1 MKLFKKLTSGF
12 LACSMALSLMSWNT
26 TAATT
31 FEIEA
36 ENYVSSD
43 GSFNTLTSNKASG
56 GKYVGDY
63 GPNDILTYKIDIE
76 KAGNYEILV
85 SVGTINKGG
94 IVMANCNGSFSE
106 EATVPN
112 TGAWQTY
119 QNVSLKVWMEAGT
132 QTLTISNLSATWNFD
147 KMIINYL
154 DSEVEIA
161 TLEPY
166 QNVYLQN
173 RWKTQRLV
181 ERDDAIQY
189 SDPEDDDYHKE
200 NATWNLIPDG
210 NGFYYIQNVKTKNY
224 VTMIDG
230 SDFVVVSSNNNT
242 DASKWQIGKLGGRLE
257 FYNKQ
262 FVGSAITLE
271 YQADYPDQ
279 VIASNASL
287 AKWYSSQWAIETPP
301 IGHYYEISGDKI
313 EGTAGIATSTDGK
326 SITSNASGKE
336 KTWTLSEDLSATP
349 SFSAPNMPMM
359 EAVYNLSME
368 ETLLNIHDGLY
379 GDVFWTGT
387 NWKKVWTRD
396 TAMSVQYSLSWLFPE
411 QTLNSIKEKILG
423 GEEIPKIWEED
434 TGTGG
439 SYPTSVDRV
448 IMMIACWSL
457 YEVTGDESV
466 LELGYEVT
474 KNTLE
479 QDYHNIYDEASG
491 LFKGE
496 TGGLDH
502 RSKTYPDWMDEA
514 EEDSIV
520 NIGESK
526 AGNVNI
532 IFAQALNLMAKSGTI
547 LGKDEAEIADW
558 QAKYEALKQTIN
570 DRLWL
575 DHRGMYASWEYPEYM
590 GSPVA
595 DKVDVIAN
603 GYALMF
609 DIASDEQKQQ
619 IMENYPMVVYGADT
633 VWPQKNGRRG
643 AAIDHNRGVWPGWEA
658 ALMIGSKE
666 NGNYQVAEEVFK
678 SCIRVAGMS
687 LSNKELMN
695 FQTGEGVGSNRQ
707 LWSIAATL
715 AGYYRLLFGMN
726 YSTEGVTFN
735 PYVPAWMEGPYTL
748 SNYAYRDAILN
759 ITVEGNGDTLE
770 SIIVNDVV
778 KPLDYVLPTDA
789 SGTYN
794 IKLIVSDSGNR
805 SKYHFEADSFA
816 VSPDMPVLNEAADG
830 TLTWEEDSELTY
842 RLWTGSE
849 YVPVEGGSYT
859 PDRSV
864 YGAYSL
870 VAIDEDGI
878 TSEMSKPVIISPE
891 GSKYVY
897 EAEDATYDASC
908 FEATAEGFSGTGYVN
923 DFLKKRTDI
932 TFDVEVAED
941 GKYALTTIYNNY
953 GNACEG
959 QDGAMRSV
967 IIDGED
973 VGTMAFP
980 IVGFD
985 FQRSGNVYV
994 NLLKGTHEI
1003 TFTYN
1008 PDDWYDTN
1016 MTTARGTVKNS
1027 VSYDTLTLQKVA
1039 DLDTDRS
1046 ALEAAKAEYASK
1058 DAQIYTPESWEKVV
1072 LAYEAACQI
1081 DANATQAEIDEVVEA
1096 LNKALSALEELS
1108 FNVTDVEIEVV
1119 DYKTIKLT
1127 WAPYREATGY
1137 VVERFSNEEWIE
1149 VEQISEPAFI
1159 ANGVKTGK
1167 TYTYR
1172 VKAITANGES
1182 DYSEEVSATPML
1194 SGEVELTLTA
1204 NGTNKFDLSWSQV
1217 AGATRYIIYRK
1228 TSDGEWQ
1235 KLLTLG
1241 KDATT
1246 YTTKAMNPGT
1256 YSYMIKA
1263 GRYDSID
1270 RVMTNGS
1277 NVVEG
1282 VAKNEIPTIT
1292 IEKAE
1297 GDIITISWN
1306 KVEGMK
1312 GYDVY
1317 RATSVDG
1324 KYTQLKRT
1332 AATSITTTVKAGKT
1346 YFYKVRGFNTLN
1358 NERVYAAYSE
1368 TISYSAN

>member
-1 MKLFKKLTSGF
+1 
-12 LACSMALSLMSWNT
+12 
-26 TAATT
+26 
-31 FEIEA
+31 
-36 ENYVSSD
+36 
-43 GSFNTLTSNKASG
+43 
-56 GKYVGDY
+56 
-63 GPNDILTYKIDIE
+63 
-76 KAGNYEILV
+76 
-85 SVGTINKGG
+85 
-94 IVMANCNGSFSE
+94 
-106 EATVPN
+106 
-112 TGAWQTY
+112 
-119 QNVSLKVWMEAGT
+119 
-132 QTLTISNLSATWNFD
+132 
-147 KMIINYL
+147 
-154 DSEVEIA
+154 
-161 TLEPY
+161 
-166 QNVYLQN
+166 
-173 RWKTQRLV
+173 
-181 ERDDAIQY
+181 
-189 SDPEDDDYHKE
+189 
-200 NATWNLIPDG
+200 
-210 NGFYYIQNVKTKNY
+210 
-224 VTMIDG
+224 
-230 SDFVVVSSNNNT
+230 
-242 DASKWQIGKLGGRLE
+242 
-257 FYNKQ
+257 
-262 FVGSAITLE
+262 
-271 YQADYPDQ
+271 
-279 VIASNASL
+279 
-287 AKWYSSQWAIETPP
+287 
-301 IGHYYEISGDKI
+301 
-313 EGTAGIATSTDGK
+313 
-326 SITSNASGKE
+326 
-336 KTWTLSEDLSATP
+336 LSATP

-379 GDVFWTGT
+379 GEVFWTGT

-411 QTLNSIKEKILG
+411 QTLNSIKEKIIG

-457 YEVTGDESV
+457 YESTGDEAV

-474 KNTLE
+474 KDTLE
-479 QDYHNIYDEASG
+479 QDYHNVYDEASG

-532 IFAQALNLMAKSGTI
+532 IYAQALNLMAKTGAI
-547 LGKDEAEIADW
+547 LGKDEAEVADW

-609 DIASDEQKQQ
+609 DIANEEQKQQ

-678 SCIRVAGMS
+678 SCVRVAGMS

-695 FQTGEGVGSNRQ
+695 FQTGEGVGSDRQ

-726 YSTEGVTFN
+726 YSTEGVTFK

-748 SNYAYRDAILN
+748 SNYVYRDAILN
-759 ITVEGNGDTLE
+759 ISVEGNGDTLE
-770 SIIVNDVV
+770 SIIVNGEAQ
-778 KPLDYVLPTDA
+778 PLDYVLPTDA
-789 SGTYN
+789 SGTYD
-794 IKLIVSDSGNR
+794 IQLVVSDSGKR
-805 SKYHFEADSFA
+805 SNYHFEADSFA
-816 VSPDMPVLNEAADG
+816 VSPNMPVLNEAADG
-830 TLTWEEDSELTY
+830 TLTWEEDSNLTY
-842 RLWTGSE
+842 KLWTGSE
-849 YVPVEGGSYT
+849 YVSVEGGSYT

-870 VAIDEDGI
+870 VATDEDGI
-878 TSEMSKPVIISPE
+878 TSEMSKPIIISPE

-897 EAEDATYDASC
+897 EAEDATYNASC

-923 DFLKKRTDI
+923 DFLKNPTDM
-932 TFDVEVAED
+932 TFNVEVAED

-967 IIDGED
+967 IIDGVD

-985 FQRSGNVYV
+985 FQRSGHVFV

-1016 MTTARGTVKNS
+1016 MTTARGTEKNS

-1039 DLDTDRS
+1039 ELDTDRS

-1072 LAYEAACQI
+1072 EAYEVACQI
-1081 DANATQAEIDEVVEA
+1081 TADATQAEIDDATAA
-1096 LNKALSALEELS
+1096 LNQALVELEELVY
-1108 FNVTDVEIEVV
+1108 NVSDVVSEVV

-1127 WAPYREATGY
+1127 WAPYRKAIYY
-1137 VVERFSNEEWIE
+1137 VVERFINEEWME
-1149 VEQISEPAFI
+1149 VGSVSEPTFI

-1172 VKAITANGES
+1172 VKAVTAEGES
-1182 DYSEEVSATPML
+1182 GYSDEVSATPML
-1194 SGEVELTLTA
+1194 SGEVELTLVP

-1217 AGATRYIIYRK
+1217 DGATRYIIYRK
-1228 TSDGEWQ
+1228 ANEGEWQ

-1241 KDATT
+1241 KDVTT

-1263 GRYDSID
+1263 GRYDSTD

-1277 NVVEG
+1277 NVVEA
-1282 VAKNEIPTIT
+1282 VATNETPVITIT
-1292 IEKAE
+1292 SVAGEQ
-1297 GDIITISWN
+1297 ITISWSS
-1306 KVEGMK
+1306 VAGMK

-1317 RATSVDG
+1317 RATAIDG

-1332 AATSITTTVKAGKT
+1332 TSTSITTTIKAGKT
-1346 YFYKVRGFNTLN
+1346 YYYKVRGFDIVNDVK
-1358 NERVYAAYSE
+1358 VYAAYSE
-1368 TISYSAN
+1368 TVSYSVN